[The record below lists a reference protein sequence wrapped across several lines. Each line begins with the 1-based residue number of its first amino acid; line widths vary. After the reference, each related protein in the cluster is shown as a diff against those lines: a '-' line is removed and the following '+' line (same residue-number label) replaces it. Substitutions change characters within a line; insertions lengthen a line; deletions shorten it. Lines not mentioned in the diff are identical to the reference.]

1 MNKILSAILSILA
14 ILFSASALSAP
25 GEYWEVTNKMEMEGM
40 PFAMP
45 GTTQKVC
52 VPKGG
57 ENDPSKTT
65 GDKDCKMTDIKTSGN
80 KTTWKARCDRDGE
93 VMTGIGEQTTSAK
106 GYEGKIQFSGKS
118 QGENVDMKMSYSGKR
133 VGGNCDT
140 EETIKKFKS
149 QACDKSQY
157 NSTAEWISGAD
168 TIVGKNAMCADQRT
182 QLCEKVRKDTPKDA
196 DAYNAL
202 LMHDQQ
208 LSTGVSVAK
217 ECKLDMAATTKAIC
231 KTLNG
236 KNYDRLAK
244 HCPSEAKTYREVQRR
259 KECEGRSYTAET
271 RAADIK
277 KCMSGQNDSS
287 SNEQEDEEPAPSKPS
302 KSSKPATDTSAQ
314 EMLESAKK
322 LKGMFSF

>member
-1 MNKILSAILSILA
+1 MNKFLSATLA
-14 ILFSASALSAP
+14 TITVLFSASAMSAP

-65 GDKDCKMTDIKTSGN
+65 GDNDCKMTDIKTSGN

-93 VMTGIGEQTTSAK
+93 VMTGVGEQTTSAK
-106 GYEGKIQFSGKS
+106 GYEGKIQFSGRS
-118 QGENVDMKMSYSGKR
+118 QGEDVDMKMSYSGKR
-133 VGGNCDT
+133 IGGSCDS
-140 EETIKKFKS
+140 EEMMKKVKS

-157 NSTAEWISGAD
+157 DTTAAWISGAD
-168 TIVGKNAMCADQRT
+168 TVLGKNAICAEQRT
-182 QLCEKVRKDTPKDA
+182 QLCDKVRQDTPKDA

-202 LMHDQQ
+202 LLHDQQ
-208 LSTGVSVAK
+208 LSTGISVAK
-217 ECKLDMAATTKAIC
+217 ECKLDMAATTKSIC
-231 KTLNG
+231 KKLNS
-236 KNYDRLAK
+236 KNYSQLAK

-259 KECEGRSYTAET
+259 KDCEGRSYTAET

-277 KCMSGQNDSS
+277 KCMSGQSDSS
-287 SNEQEDEEPAPSKPS
+287 YEEDEEPAPSKAS
-302 KSSKPATDTSAQ
+302 KSSKPATDNSAQ

>member
-1 MNKILSAILSILA
+1 MNKILSATLA
-14 ILFSASALSAP
+14 TIATIFSASALSAP
-25 GEYWEVTNKMEMEGM
+25 GEYWEVTSKMEMEGM

-45 GTTQKVC
+45 GMTQKVC
-52 VPKGG
+52 VPKGS

-65 GDKDCKMTDIKTSGN
+65 GDKDCKMSDIKTSGN
-80 KTTWKARCDRDGE
+80 RTTWKARCDRDGE
-93 VMTGIGEQTTSAK
+93 VMVGVGEQTTSAK
-106 GYEGKIQFSGKS
+106 GYEGKMQFSGKS
-118 QGENVDMKMSYSGKR
+118 DGEDVNMKMSYSGKR
-133 VGGNCDT
+133 IGGSCDT
-140 EETIKKFKS
+140 EEMIKKAKS

-157 NSTAEWISGAD
+157 DTTSAWISGAD
-168 TIVGKNAMCADQRT
+168 TILGKNAMCAEQRT
-182 QLCEKVRKDTPKDA
+182 QLCDKVRKDTPKDA

-202 LMHDQQ
+202 LMHDQR

-217 ECKLDMAATTKAIC
+217 ECKVDMAATTKAIC

-236 KNYDRLAK
+236 KNYDQLAK

-259 KECEGRSYTAET
+259 KDCAGRSYTAET

-277 KCMSGQNDSS
+277 KCMSGQSDSS
-287 SNEQEDEEPAPSKPS
+287 NDDDEEPAPSKPA
-302 KSSKPATDTSAQ
+302 KLGKPSSDTSAQ

>member
-1 MNKILSAILSILA
+1 MNKILSAILSIPA

-80 KTTWKARCDRDGE
+80 KTTWKARCVRDGE
-93 VMTGIGEQTTSAK
+93 VMTGVGEQTTSAK
-106 GYEGKIQFSGKS
+106 GYEGKIRFSGKS
-118 QGENVDMKMSYSGKR
+118 QGENVDMKMAYSGKR
-133 VGGNCDT
+133 IGGSCDS
-140 EETIKKFKS
+140 EEMIKKVKS

-157 NSTAEWISGAD
+157 DTTAAWISGAD
-168 TIVGKNAMCADQRT
+168 NIVGKNAMCADQRA
-182 QLCEKVRKDTPKDA
+182 QLCDRVRKDTPKDA

-202 LMHDQQ
+202 LLHDQQ

-217 ECKLDMAATTKAIC
+217 ECKLNMAATTKAIC
-231 KTLNG
+231 KKLNS
-236 KNYDRLAK
+236 KNYSQLAK

-259 KECEGRSYTAET
+259 KDCEGRSYTAET

-277 KCMSGQNDSS
+277 KCMSGQSDSY
-287 SNEQEDEEPAPSKPS
+287 NEEDEEPAPSKAS
-302 KSSKPATDTSAQ
+302 KSSKPATDNSAQ